1 MESSIDV
8 GKKFSQITDEKDKDG
23 KYIYED
29 TGHEHHRSYLR
40 SMFKGD
46 YEEAKESENKD

>member
-8 GKKFSQITDEKDKDG
+8 GKKFSQQTDEKDKDG

-40 SMFKGD
+40 SMFTG
-46 YEEAKESENKD
+46 E